1 MCETCQHGCWT
12 EIERPHMASLRAARR
27 SEGARPAASQGELIC
42 SNRKPGRPPTEVVRW
57 LVPVAAVI
65 GAGRGRVVVVLS
77 EIAALGEAR
86 GRDLRDQRESGDKCL
101 HDTSPWF
108 PTVVREFL
116 QRGDPS

>member
-12 EIERPHMASLRAARR
+12 EIERPALGLAARR
-27 SEGARPAASQGELIC
+27 AKVGGRASRSVVSTRCWPAASQGELIC
-42 SNRKPGRPPTEVVRW
+42 SNRKPGRP
-57 LVPVAAVI
+57 AVI

-101 HDTSPWF
+101 HDTS
-108 PTVVREFL
+108 
-116 QRGDPS
+116 